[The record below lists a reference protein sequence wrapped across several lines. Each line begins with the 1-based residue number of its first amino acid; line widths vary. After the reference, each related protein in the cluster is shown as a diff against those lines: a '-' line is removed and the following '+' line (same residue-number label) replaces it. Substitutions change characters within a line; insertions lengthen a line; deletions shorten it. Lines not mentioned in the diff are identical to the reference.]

1 MKEVTVILDDEN
13 LYKALDAEAI
23 KSDRSVQEIVLE
35 AIEQWLMDAQLDE
48 EERTEIEAARK
59 EWRKK
64 GGVESHEFFQRID
77 QEGSE

>member
-13 LYKALDAEAI
+13 LYKALDTEGV

-35 AIEQWLMDAQLDE
+35 AIEQWLMDAKLDE
-48 EERTEIEAARK
+48 EEGTEIEAARK

-64 GGVESHEFFQRID
+64 GGVESHEFFR
-77 QEGSE
+77 EVVGKL